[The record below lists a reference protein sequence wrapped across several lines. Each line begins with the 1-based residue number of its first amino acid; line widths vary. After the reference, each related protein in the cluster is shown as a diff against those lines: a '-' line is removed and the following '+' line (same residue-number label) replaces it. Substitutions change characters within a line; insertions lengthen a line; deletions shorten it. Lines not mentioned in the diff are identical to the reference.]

1 MITSRVLKLFNSG
14 YKKNML
20 VHHKHEP
27 HIHHD
32 PAGHN
37 HHAHKPKTT
46 QAMLAALIFTITFA
60 LVELIAG
67 YFSNSLAL
75 ISDSGH
81 MVSDALSLGLGSL
94 AVWLGKRPPSQQHS
108 YGLQRAEVLAALF
121 NGILLLAVILGIVVE
136 AFLRISEP
144 HQVNAVTVV
153 IVAAIGMLMN
163 MVNAL
168 FLSKMES
175 GLNSRAAMIHVI
187 GDFFGSLAA
196 LVAGAIIWWTGWM
209 PIDPILS
216 LVVAAIMLFSTV
228 KILNESIHVLME
240 GVPSGVSLVGI
251 GEQLSHLEGV
261 ISVHDLHIWTLT
273 SGMVALSA
281 HLEIGSL
288 EKWPEILNRTLMML
302 EHEHSI
308 VHVTLQPEVSGNVI

>member
-1 MITSRVLKLFNSG
+1 MI
-14 YKKNML
+14 

-27 HIHHD
+27 HVHHD
-32 PAGHN
+32 PAGHE

-46 QAMLAALIFTITFA
+46 QAMLSALIFTVGFA
-60 LVELIAG
+60 VLELVAG

-81 MVSDALSLGLGSL
+81 MVSDALSLALGSL
-94 AVWLGKRPPSQQHS
+94 AVWMGKRPPSQKHS

-121 NGILLLAVILGIVVE
+121 NGILLLVVILGIVVE
-136 AFLRISEP
+136 AILRISQP
-144 HQVNAVTVV
+144 HQVHAMTVV
-153 IVAAIGMLMN
+153 IVSIIGMIMN
-163 MVNAL
+163 TVNAL
-168 FLSKMES
+168 FLSKMEH

-196 LVAGAIIWWTGWM
+196 LIAGAVIWWTGWM

-216 LVVAAIMLFSTV
+216 LVVAGIMLFSTL
-228 KILNESIHVLME
+228 KILNESVHVLME
-240 GVPSGVSLVGI
+240 GVPDGVSLVQVGD
-251 GEQLSHLEGV
+251 QLAHLDGV

-281 HLEIGSL
+281 HLQIKSL
-288 EKWPEILNRTLMML
+288 TDWPQILSRTLAML
-302 EHEHSI
+302 EREHGI
-308 VHVTLQPEVSGNVI
+308 VHVTLQPEVSENGI